1 MDSSLGENAELVG
14 AEDLDEE
21 GLNDDYNV
29 SFMQD
34 IITLE

>member
-1 MDSSLGENAELVG
+1 MGDNAELAG

-21 GLNDDYNV
+21 DLNDDYNV